1 MKARLPV
8 IMLGLLAVTGVAGVA
23 SGAEPSASTTQA
35 QSFTLQRGEHLSGLC
50 AQIRQAGINVT
61 VPDCVRQILFANRDW
76 FAQRFGYVWKDPQ
89 SVNLD
94 SAVRLWSEI
103 PYVMPVGLV
112 AGKPMATEPAPEAQ
126 PPRTA
131 AGASPSGHFDP
142 QGKAPSTF
150 TIELRKGLKATLPFE
165 DRRDFE
171 EAKKG
176 FIAEPPYK
184 QIMADAGH
192 VAWDMGSYQ
201 WLLGG
206 KDFESINPS
215 LQRQAVLNM
224 AYGLYEVVPGRIYQV
239 RGYDLANISF
249 IKGDTGWIIFDP
261 LTAKETARAA
271 LDFINEKLGKRPVV
285 GVVYSHSHVDH
296 FGGVRGVV
304 DEADVAS
311 GKVMVIAPSG
321 FMDAAI
327 AENVFAGNA
336 MSRRTQWQYAVL
348 LQRNPFGHVD
358 QAIGKNVAN
367 GNTGLIAPNRLVS
380 EEFEEITLDGVKM
393 VFQNAPDTEAPVE
406 MNTYFPQFKA
416 LWSSEIITGTIH
428 NIYTIRGA
436 AVRNAINWSKEI
448 NEALYKFG
456 QEAEVMFASHSWP
469 RWGNERIQE
478 VLRAQ
483 RDAYANL
490 NNQAL
495 HYANLGVTI
504 NEIQNVYEVPKSLR
518 EQWAARSY
526 HGDVQNNARAVINRF
541 LGHYDG
547 NPTNLIPLSPADS
560 APLYVEMM
568 GGAEKIL
575 ARGQQLYDEGAYLY
589 ATEILNKLVFAE
601 PKNQAARRLL
611 ADTFEQL
618 GYQAES
624 TSVRNSFLQGAYEL
638 RNGLPGGVPP
648 RSTGPD
654 VVRAMS
660 TEQWL
665 DFVGISMD
673 PKKAEG
679 LKFTINLV
687 TPDNGEQYAVEMSN
701 ATLTTIKGFQAK
713 NPDLTITVNRADLNG
728 VMMGQTSFDD
738 LIKAGKAKFD
748 GDRTGFDQLRSI
760 LVPFTPD
767 FEILPGT
774 ALRQHAN
781 PPKPFEVRY
790 QIDLD
795 YD

>member
-1 MKARLPV
+1 MKSRLSV
-8 IMLGLLAVTGVAGVA
+8 MLAFLAAA
-23 SGAEPSASTTQA
+23 SASALAAGPDARPEAGQGHT
-35 QSFTLQRGEHLSGLC
+35 FTLQRGEHLSGLC
-50 AQIRQAGINVT
+50 AQIRQAGVDVSI
-61 VPDCVRQILFANRDW
+61 PECIRQILFANRDW
-76 FAQRFGYVWKDPQ
+76 FAQRFGYAWKDPQ
-89 SVNLD
+89 SVSLD

-103 PYVMPVGLV
+103 PFVLPAELV
-112 AGKPMATEPAPEAQ
+112 AAQSIQTAPAQAAQ
-126 PPRTA
+126 PLQTA
-131 AGASPSGHFDP
+131 ANVAPDGHFDP
-142 QGKAPSTF
+142 LGKAPSEF
-150 TIELRKGLKATLPFE
+150 TIELRNGLKATLPFE

-176 FIAEPPYK
+176 FIAEPPYTK
-184 QIMADAGH
+184 IMADAGH
-192 VAWDMGSYQ
+192 VAWDMGSYS
-201 WLLGG
+201 WLLEG
-206 KDFESINPS
+206 KDFDSINPS

-224 AYGLYEVVPGRIYQV
+224 AYGLYEVVPGHIYQV

-249 IKGDTGWIIFDP
+249 IKGDTGWIVFDP

-311 GKVMVIAPSG
+311 GKVMVIAPER
-321 FMDAAI
+321 FLHEAI
-327 AENVFAGNA
+327 AENVLAGNA

-367 GNTGLIAPNRLVS
+367 GNTGLIPPNRLIS
-380 EEFEEITLDGVKM
+380 KDFEEITLDGVKM

-406 MNTYFPQFKA
+406 MNTYFPQLKA

-428 NIYTIRGA
+428 NIYTLRGA
-436 AVRNAINWSKEI
+436 QVRNALNWSKEI
-448 NEALYKFG
+448 NEALYEFG

-469 RWGNERIQE
+469 RWGNDRIQE

-504 NEIQNVYEVPKSLR
+504 NEIQNVYEVPKSLQN
-518 EQWAARSY
+518 QWAARSY

-575 ARGQQLYDEGAYLY
+575 ARAQQLYDEGAYLY

-601 PKNQAARRLL
+601 PHNQAARWLL

-624 TSVRNSFLQGAYEL
+624 TSVRNSFLQGAFEL

-660 TEQWL
+660 HRAVAGLRRHQH
-665 DFVGISMD
+665 G
-673 PKKAEG
+673 AEEG
-679 LKFTINLV
+679 RGAQV
-687 TPDNGEQYAVEMSN
+687 HDQPRHAGQRRAVRHRDE
-701 ATLTTIKGFQAK
+701 
-713 NPDLTITVNRADLNG
+713 
-728 VMMGQTSFDD
+728 
-738 LIKAGKAKFD
+738 
-748 GDRTGFDQLRSI
+748 
-760 LVPFTPD
+760 
-767 FEILPGT
+767 
-774 ALRQHAN
+774 
-781 PPKPFEVRY
+781 
-790 QIDLD
+790 
-795 YD
+795 